1 MTLDRPAPEGALP
14 AELARWVEAELLTQE
29 QAEKIASFEAQRT
42 QTDRQGKSMRA
53 IALLGSLTLV
63 SGMGSLVAYNW
74 ERFGSGA
81 KLFGMGVL
89 LFLAVAWNVRA
100 MKAKRAEVSTR
111 LDVSLLLTTGLT
123 LTSLALVS
131 QVYHQDGALWQ
142 LLFVWCALTA
152 PLMSYSRTRF
162 AHYFWLGGLLV
173 SLLSSAESLDRSLR
187 ELLRLEHDQA
197 AFAVMLVLGALLGL
211 LAAGFSRSRFSGRR
225 AVGLSGL
232 QLLLV
237 VVGLFGGVFW
247 LVSDKGSPVLW
258 ALGAVSLGSLVW
270 ALPSSAQQLGWGNLQ
285 RTRGLLAWGVALA
298 VIPLGFPVESGFLAF
313 LAFLL
318 FWGAAWYL
326 AESAHHVRNARLA
339 VGAMGIRIVIASF
352 ELFESLLFTGLLL
365 VGLGAA
371 ALAWSRY
378 KWSTAEP
385 GGASHD

>member
-1 MTLDRPAPEGALP
+1 
-14 AELARWVEAELLTQE
+14 
-29 QAEKIASFEAQRT
+29 
-42 QTDRQGKSMRA
+42 
-53 IALLGSLTLV
+53 
-63 SGMGSLVAYNW
+63 
-74 ERFGSGA
+74 
-81 KLFGMGVL
+81 
-89 LFLAVAWNVRA
+89 
-100 MKAKRAEVSTR
+100 
-111 LDVSLLLTTGLT
+111 
-123 LTSLALVS
+123 
-131 QVYHQDGALWQ
+131 
-142 LLFVWCALTA
+142 
-152 PLMSYSRTRF
+152 
-162 AHYFWLGGLLV
+162 
-173 SLLSSAESLDRSLR
+173 
-187 ELLRLEHDQA
+187 
-197 AFAVMLVLGALLGL
+197 VMLVLGALLGL
-211 LAAGFSRSRFSGRR
+211 LAAEFSRSRFSGRR